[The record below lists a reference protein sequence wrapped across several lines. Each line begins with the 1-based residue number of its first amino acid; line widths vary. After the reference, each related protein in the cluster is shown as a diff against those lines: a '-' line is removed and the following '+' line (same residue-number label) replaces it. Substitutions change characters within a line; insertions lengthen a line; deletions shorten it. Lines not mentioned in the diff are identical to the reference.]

1 MTDSSDNG
9 VIFFSGTSS
18 SAKVFWYFSQFWPV
32 ALGMLA
38 TDQVK
43 ETETEKVIRAGLSEY
58 TWRGMMDSAIEKD
71 GCGKRSN

>member
-32 ALGMLA
+32 ALGILA

-43 ETETEKVIRAGLSEY
+43 ETDTEKVIRAGLSEY
-58 TWRGMMDSAIEKD
+58 VARYDGQCNRED
-71 GCGKRSN
+71 GCGKRRY

>member
-1 MTDSSDNG
+1 

-43 ETETEKVIRAGLSEY
+43 ETETEKVIRAGLSAYVARYDGQCDRERWVWE
-58 TWRGMMDSAIEKD
+58 TQQLIE
-71 GCGKRSN
+71 C